1 MLQTRNIS
9 KWKEILEIYFKI
21 VKISYPS
28 SVILNETSCTIGI
41 DNRIARVEG
50 RFKGDLLSIL
60 RSCRK
65 YNDPPFE
72 EQLKSVSLTGERP
85 LWIVS

>member
-50 RFKGDLLSIL
+50 RFKGRFYFLFSEAAESTMIL
-60 RSCRK
+60 RLR
-65 YNDPPFE
+65 NN
-72 EQLKSVSLTGERP
+72 
-85 LWIVS
+85 